1 MLFLEFV
8 AVSYFITDYDL
19 SIFIVISFLNFERT
33 FDILIFFQFSKCMY
47 LSYICVQLLCSGNND
62 AAVEVVFDQIET
74 ISMIGGE
81 SSSGMNEDEDDE
93 EEEEEDEENQGV
105 TTTVVVSEGLQ
116 MISKVMKEGKDGDG
130 GGGER

>member
-1 MLFLEFV
+1 
-8 AVSYFITDYDL
+8 
-19 SIFIVISFLNFERT
+19 
-33 FDILIFFQFSKCMY
+33 MY

-116 MISKVMKEGKDGDG
+116 MISKVMKEGKDGDVV
-130 GGGER
+130 EEEKDETEEVVARFVYKMIYNLSQL

>member
-1 MLFLEFV
+1 
-8 AVSYFITDYDL
+8 
-19 SIFIVISFLNFERT
+19 
-33 FDILIFFQFSKCMY
+33 MY

-130 GGGER
+130 GGGERWDGGGGGKVCINKMIYNLSQLWKTDSQK